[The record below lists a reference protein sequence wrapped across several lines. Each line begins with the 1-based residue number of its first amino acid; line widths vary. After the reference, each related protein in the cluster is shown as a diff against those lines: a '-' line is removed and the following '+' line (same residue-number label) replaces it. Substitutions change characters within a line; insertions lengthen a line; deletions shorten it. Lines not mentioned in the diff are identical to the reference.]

1 MEATLLSSEDV
12 AQVGNFF
19 VTQYYNNL
27 YKHPEEMYMFYKD
40 VSTITRVDGNNVE
53 SAIGMM
59 EIHSLISAVKFSS
72 IEIKTANFLRSYGD
86 GLMAVVSGLV
96 QTGKYEKRRKF
107 IQAFFLAPQD
117 TGYYILNDLFHFVDE
132 EYFCNPDVL
141 AQGSYENLTM
151 TQAVSEAV
159 EGYVHDGKI
168 GIDEFLVPTH
178 AQGNGHHSN
187 YKYSDQEQ
195 HMGSHTNCLIEEA
208 ISSFSNATISD
219 AVDSSVIAAP
229 VDEPGGEPIRHTYAS
244 ILKTGVSQAELLPT
258 CQFPVHRSSSANLE
272 AQQAD
277 WSCPSEEATPVV
289 NAAEEYYEV
298 DTKSVYVKNVCRYF
312 TEADLE
318 IEFNKFGRV
327 LPDGVAIRS
336 HKETGRYYAFVE
348 YEDSEGAENAR
359 KASPVVIDGWEMH
372 VEERRPG
379 TGAASRGRGRG
390 RGGRFGG
397 RGRGRSDGYRLRSNG
412 FDHDYPFNPDW
423 GTVKT
428 QTTRDGRHQ
437 SF

>member
-1 MEATLLSSEDV
+1 MAATLFSSEDV

-40 VSTITRVDGNNVE
+40 LSSITRIDGNNVE
-53 SAIGMM
+53 SATGMM
-59 EIHSLISAVKFSS
+59 EIHTLISAVKFSS

-96 QTGKYEKRRKF
+96 QRGQYEKRRKF

-117 TGYYILNDLFHFVDE
+117 SGYYILNDLFHYVDE

-141 AQGSYENLTM
+141 AQSSYENLTKS
-151 TQAVSEAV
+151 QPASEAV
-159 EGYVHDGKI
+159 EGYAHDGQI
-168 GIDEFLVPTH
+168 NLDEFLVPAYTH
-178 AQGNGHHSN
+178 GNGNHSS
-187 YKYSDQEQ
+187 YKYSDQAQ
-195 HMGSHTNCLIEEA
+195 HMASQTNCLIEET
-208 ISSFSNATISD
+208 ISSFSNATISA
-219 AVDSSVIAAP
+219 AVDSSGIAAP
-229 VDEPGGEPIRHTYAS
+229 VDEPMEEPTRHTYAS
-244 ILKTGVSQAELLPT
+244 ILKVGVSEGEQSVTYQP
-258 CQFPVHRSSSANLE
+258 PVHRPPSANLE
-272 AQQAD
+272 AQQQD
-277 WSCPSEEATPVV
+277 WSYPSNGTAPVA
-289 NAAEEYYEV
+289 NAAEDYEV
-298 DTKSVYVKNVCRYF
+298 DSKSVYVKNVSRYF

-318 IEFNKFGRV
+318 IEFNKYGRLV
-327 LPDGVAIRS
+327 PDGVAIRS

-348 YEDSEGAENAR
+348 YEDSEGVENAL
-359 KASPVVIDGWEMH
+359 KASPVVIGGWEMH

-397 RGRGRSDGYRLRSNG
+397 RGRGRSDGYRSRANG
-412 FDHDYPFNPDW
+412 FDQDHHLNPEW
-423 GTVKT
+423 GTLKN
-428 QTTRDGRHQ
+428 QSPRDGRHQ